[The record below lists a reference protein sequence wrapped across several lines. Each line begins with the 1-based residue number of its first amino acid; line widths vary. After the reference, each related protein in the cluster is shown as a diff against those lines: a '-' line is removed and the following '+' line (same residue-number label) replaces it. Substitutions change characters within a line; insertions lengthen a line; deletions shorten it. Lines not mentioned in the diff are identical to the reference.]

1 MISQQLIKLLKL
13 IKLIKLIKLTTMDQ
27 TEQYKSVMSEI
38 IAKQSVILG
47 PDMAVMRAKK
57 VEGVEISASGEVVEI
72 KGDPAEALKRLIDTY
87 VELSGQI
94 VKNALGPIFMK
105 YPEIKQN

>member
-1 MISQQLIKLLKL
+1 ME
-13 IKLIKLIKLTTMDQ
+13 Q

-47 PDMAVMRAKK
+47 PEMAIIRAKK
-57 VEGVEISASGEVVEI
+57 VSGIEIGDKGEVVGVS
-72 KGDPAEALKRLIDTY
+72 GDPADALKRLIDTY

-94 VKNALGPIFMK
+94 VKNALGPIFTK
-105 YPEIKQN
+105 YPEIKQGN